1 MRTDNARPLAPG
13 ALACRDCGAE
23 VRHPKVAEV
32 EFNSARAVPM
42 AGEPV
47 VRPDQ
52 SRFTFARCERCTD
65 RRARA
70 AALLDEYPSV
80 RRTLGSFAYAI
91 ESVDAALVA
100 LDALRLKPKVV
111 DRLVGSERDLR
122 LALTHLAAAGAAA
135 RWSASFL
142 PVTQADARA
151 DTHAVRRWAVLSG
164 REIQDLS
171 DAYGALLAARLD
183 GPHDVRVPADA
194 EVLGCLLC
202 GVGTVRVESSAE
214 REPWGDLRR
223 VKPRLVGTRRDG
235 HQPVSGYV
243 CRSCRPATVTA
254 GAVGRRAMELALYA
268 HLKVRPRL
276 DGTQLPDLSA
286 FAALPLG
293 TSPNAKPWGHV
304 PDLKGLAE
312 GIRAA

>member
-1 MRTDNARPLAPG
+1 MRADNARPLAPG

-32 EFNSARAVPM
+32 EYSAARALHM

-52 SRFTFARCERCTD
+52 TRFTFARCDQCTD
-65 RRARA
+65 RRTRA

-122 LALTHLAAAGAAA
+122 LALTHLAGAGAAA
-135 RWSASFL
+135 RWSASFI
-142 PVTQADARA
+142 PVTVADARA
-151 DTHAVRRWAVLSG
+151 DAHAVRRWAVLSG
-164 REIQDLS
+164 REMQDLS
-171 DAYGALLAARLD
+171 DAYGALLAARID

-194 EVLGCLLC
+194 DVRGCLLC
-202 GVGTVRVESSAE
+202 GIGTVRVESSAE
-214 REPWGDLRR
+214 REPWGERRR
-223 VKPRLVGTRRDG
+223 VKPRLLGAGKGGPEYVT
-235 HQPVSGYV
+235 GYV
-243 CRSCRPATVTA
+243 CRACRPATITA
-254 GAVGRRAMELALYA
+254 GTVGRTAAELAIYA
-268 HLKVRPRL
+268 FLNVRPRL

-293 TSPNAKPWGHV
+293 TPPNAKPWTHV